1 MATDILIIDP
11 GHGGTDPGAV
21 GNCLKEKDL
30 TLQISLYQFERFK
43 ELGVSV
49 ALTRSTDKDLSPA
62 NRTKYSQKQQ
72 GKILYF

>member
-21 GNCLKEKDL
+21 GNGLKEKDL

-62 NRTKYSQKQQ
+62 NRTH
-72 GKILYF
+72 I